1 MGGQTRV
8 KIDTHLGMDLSAA
21 AERARTLE
29 QQGYDGLVSVETQHD
44 PFLPLV
50 LAAEHTERVELM
62 TGIAVAFARNPM
74 TLANLGY
81 DLQEYSKGRF
91 ILGLGSQIRPHIEK
105 RFSMTWSHP
114 APRMRELISATR
126 AIWEAWN
133 TDSKLDFRGDFYSHT
148 LMTPFFNPG
157 PNPYGNPKVFVA
169 AVGEQMTEVAAE
181 VADGVILHAFTNERY
196 LREVTMPAVERGLAK
211 SGRRREDFEVSLPC
225 FVITGDTEAE
235 VDSLRSL
242 VRGQISFYGS
252 TPAYRGALEVHGWG
266 DLQTEL
272 NTLSKQGRWPEMAEL
287 VDTSV
292 LDAFAVQGS
301 PDEIPGRLLAR
312 FGDIVDRVS
321 FYTFAG
327 GDGAAGWARIV
338 DGLRRGTARSGT

>member
-1 MGGQTRV
+1 V
-8 KIDTHLGMDLSAA
+8 KIDTHLGMDLSAV
-21 AERARTLE
+21 AERARSLE

-44 PFLPLV
+44 PFLPLI
-50 LAAEHTERVELM
+50 LAAEHTQRVELM

-74 TLANLGY
+74 TLANLGH

-105 RFSMTWSHP
+105 RFSMTWSHA
-114 APRMRELISATR
+114 APRMRELILAVR

-133 TDSKLDFRGDFYSHT
+133 TGSKLDFRGDFYNHT

-157 PNPYGNPKVFVA
+157 PNPYGTARIFLA

-196 LREVTMPAVERGLAK
+196 LREVTLPAVERGLAR
-211 SGRRREDFEVSLPC
+211 SGRRREDFQVTLPC
-225 FVITGDTEAE
+225 FVVTGDTDAE
-235 VDSLRSL
+235 IDAMSGM
-242 VRGQISFYGS
+242 VRQQIAFYGS
-252 TPAYRGALEVHGWG
+252 TPAYRAALEVHGWG
-266 DLQTEL
+266 DLQSEL
-272 NTLSKQGRWPEMAEL
+272 NTLSKQGRWTDMTEL
-287 VDTSV
+287 VGGQV

-301 PDEIPGRLLAR
+301 PDEIPERLLTR
-312 FGDIVDRVS
+312 YGDIVDRVS

-327 GDGAAGWARIV
+327 GDGAAGWTRIV
-338 DGLRRGTARSGT
+338 DGLRRGTAPSAT

>member
-1 MGGQTRV
+1 V
-8 KIDTHLGMDLSAA
+8 KIDTHLGMDLSEA

-29 QQGYDGLVSVETQHD
+29 QQGFDGLISVETQHD

-62 TGIAVAFARNPM
+62 TGIAVALARNPM
-74 TLANLGY
+74 TLANLGH

-91 ILGLGSQIRPHIEK
+91 ILGLGSQIKPHIEK

-114 APRMRELISATR
+114 APRMRELVAAVR

-133 TDSKLDFRGDFYSHT
+133 TGSKLDFRGDFYSHT

-157 PNPYGNPKVFVA
+157 PNPYGIPKIFLA
-169 AVGEQMTEVAAE
+169 AVGDQMTEMAAE

-196 LREVTMPAVERGLAK
+196 LREVTLPAVERGLAS
-211 SGRRREDFEVSLPC
+211 SGRPREAFQVALPC
-225 FVITGDTEAE
+225 FVVTGDTEAE
-235 VDSLRSL
+235 IDAMRDM
-242 VRGQISFYGS
+242 VRQQISFYGS
-252 TPAYRGALEVHGWG
+252 TPAYRAALEVHGWG
-266 DLQTEL
+266 DLQGEL
-272 NTLSKQGRWPEMAEL
+272 NSLSKQGRWSDMTGL
-287 VDTSV
+287 VDGPV
-292 LDAFAVQGS
+292 LDAFAVQGT

-327 GDGAAGWARIV
+327 GGGAAGWTRIV
-338 DGLRRGTARSGT
+338 DGLRRGTAPSAT